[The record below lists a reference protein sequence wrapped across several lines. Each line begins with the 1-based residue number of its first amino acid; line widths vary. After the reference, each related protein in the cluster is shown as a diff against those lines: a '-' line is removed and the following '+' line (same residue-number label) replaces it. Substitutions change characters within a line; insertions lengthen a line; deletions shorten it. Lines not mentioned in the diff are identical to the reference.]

1 MRMTALGRM
10 VLLAAISALAAAPA
24 AAQADGCPL
33 LLRAGAA
40 GDSAARPTVAVRA
53 RADIREVRF
62 ETQPRIEIRTTGC
75 VGLDSVVTTER
86 VNLPDPV
93 QPGVT
98 YRDVRVGTEIRA
110 HLDVAC
116 LPVLAADPA
125 FAALC
130 GSGAPAS
137 AAPPSQQQ
145 PAPQQPSQQQPPN
158 ASAPANSPRR

>member
-1 MRMTALGRM
+1 MTAIGRM
-10 VLLAAISALAAAPA
+10 ALLAAISALAAAPA
-24 AAQADGCPL
+24 AAQADGCPSL
-33 LLRAGAA
+33 PLGSATADSAGAA
-40 GDSAARPTVAVRA
+40 TVVIRA
-53 RADIREVRF
+53 RADIRELRF
-62 ETQPRIEIRTTGC
+62 ETQPRTEIRTTGC
-75 VGLDSVVTTER
+75 AGLDSVVTTER

-116 LPVLAADPA
+116 LPALAADPS

-145 PAPQQPSQQQPPN
+145 PAPQQQQQQPN
-158 ASAPANSPRR
+158 APAPANSPRR